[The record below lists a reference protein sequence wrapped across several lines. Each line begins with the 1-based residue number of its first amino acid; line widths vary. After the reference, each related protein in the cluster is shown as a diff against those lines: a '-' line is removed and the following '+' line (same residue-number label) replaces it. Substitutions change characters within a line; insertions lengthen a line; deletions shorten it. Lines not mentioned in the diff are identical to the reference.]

1 MLGALST
8 HADLCLSR
16 CTVEGCETLTTLA
29 NLDTHVQRCWAYWK
43 RNQDLEKYAEDA
55 QKALIKERAKVGRLT
70 AKVARQAAELAAPP
84 PAPPAE
90 PARAAKPSA
99 AKRRRVSH
107 ADAAEP
113 AAAEPRREAS
123 AEADQLK
130 QEAAAAPAA
139 TPRST
144 RASRRRSSTSAST
157 AVKEEEAG
165 PAQAA

>member
-55 QKALIKERAKVGRLT
+55 QKALIQERAKVGRLT

-84 PAPPAE
+84 PAPPAA
-90 PARAAKPSA
+90 PAKAAKPSA

-113 AAAEPRREAS
+113 AAADPRREAS
-123 AEADQLK
+123 AER
-130 QEAAAAPAA
+130 
-139 TPRST
+139 TSS
-144 RASRRRSSTSAST
+144 SRRPLRLRLLRRAPR
-157 AVKEEEAG
+157 ARRGGAHRRRL
-165 PAQAA
+165 PRR